1 MTINIQHTDRQ
12 SDVQHDHAVRMTQV
26 LQQFA
31 SMLVGRKVGVR
42 LSDKTIAPAWSTHNT
57 IEFCEAQLADL
68 TTIEGVLSARGLS
81 FHELAHI
88 LFTPRTQSDIHRWV
102 VDNGHWQAFNALEDQ
117 RIETLLVGQYQAI
130 APWLTATMAQYLLD
144 NPEAVQRAFPLIR
157 GRKYLPVE
165 VRAIAK
171 QSYVDQSS
179 VAELSAIVDEYRM
192 LVFPADTERAKP
204 LIERFAELVKNAP
217 QHGDSWSVDP
227 NGHEN
232 RPQEAHQS
240 SVKDKP
246 ASQREQERAR
256 DKAKAQDA
264 ETESED
270 EFQWAGDD
278 QPADTNNEP
287 ADSTD
292 STDSDSDSADSDADS
307 TDSTDSD
314 ADSADAD
321 ETTDGQSDG
330 QSDSDSSD
338 SDADN
343 DSDSDS
349 DSTSET
355 PAPNAGDAPKVDADD
370 VAKALSD
377 VLDSI
382 KETLG
387 QTLAEDIAKF
397 GGDVVLEGVQ
407 VAQPRKAT
415 SWAELPS
422 GEAVQASVA
431 FRTELERIKAQ
442 YDPAWEFKTRK
453 GRLNPVRYAKGYDIS
468 EVFDKF
474 EYGRDDAVDIEAVI
488 LLDTSGSMG
497 AQAQR
502 ALESAWG
509 IKRAL
514 DGVGASTTVI
524 GFDTT
529 CSTLYSADEQATSVV
544 KTVSLGGGTSPLS
557 GLQFANYQLAVSDR
571 STKVLFVI
579 TDGQWSDAERANN
592 IIQNLRDGGVLT
604 ALAYIETGAGI
615 KTIEEVDAHRCEAI
629 AHVNNASDLAEVGR
643 AVVNLA
649 IARNLVDA

>member
-31 SMLVGRKVGVR
+31 TMLVGRKVGVR
-42 LSDKTIAPAWSTHNT
+42 LSDKTLAPAWSTHNT
-57 IEFCEAQLADL
+57 IEFCESTLPDL
-68 TTIEGVLSARGLS
+68 TTIEGVLGARGLS

-117 RIETLLVGQYQAI
+117 RIETLLVAQYQAI

-144 NPEAVQRAFPLIR
+144 NPQAVQRAFPLVR

-171 QSYVDQSS
+171 QSYVNQQD
-179 VAELSAIVDEYRM
+179 VAELSAIIDEYRL
-192 LVFPADTERAKP
+192 LVFPSDTEQAKP
-204 LIERFAELVKNAP
+204 LIARFAELVKNAP
-217 QHGDSWSVDP
+217 EHGEGWSVDP

-240 SVKDKP
+240 TVKDKP

-278 QPADTNNEP
+278 QPADTNNQP
-287 ADSTD
+287 ADSESAD
-292 STDSDSDSADSDADS
+292 SDSDADS
-307 TDSTDSD
+307 TEAESDSEST
-314 ADSADAD
+314 DSADAD
-321 ETTDGQSDG
+321 QPSDIESDG
-330 QSDSDSSD
+330 QSDSKSSD
-338 SDADN
+338 SPA
-343 DSDSDS
+343 DSDSDTES
-349 DSTSET
+349 TDST
-355 PAPNAGDAPKVDADD
+355 PAPSAGTAPKVDTDAI
-370 VAKALSD
+370 AEALQD
-377 VLDSI
+377 IVNDI
-382 KETLG
+382 KDALG

-407 VAQPRKAT
+407 VAQPRKANT
-415 SWAELPS
+415 WAELPS
-422 GEAVQASVA
+422 AEAVKASVE

-442 YDPAWEFKTRK
+442 YDPSWEFKTRK
-453 GRLNPVRYAKGYDIS
+453 GRLNPVRYAKGYDID

-497 AQAQR
+497 AQATR

-514 DGVGASTTVI
+514 DAVGASTTVI
-524 GFDTT
+524 GFDTD
-529 CSTLYSADEQATSVV
+529 CETLYSDSEQASTTV
-544 KTVSLGGGTSPLS
+544 KTVSLGGGTSPLA
-557 GLQFANYQLAVSDR
+557 GLQFANYKLATSDR

-579 TDGQWSDAERANN
+579 TDGQWSEAERSNN

-629 AHVNNASDLAEVGR
+629 AHINDARDLAEVGR

-649 IARNLVDA
+649 IERNLIDA